1 MTPVRPLSSCGAFG
15 FSRSIPIG
23 RLGNSLHKV
32 RQSRVN
38 ANEHSAV
45 GLDFFGAAFR
55 ILPAKWVFPE
65 KSRPIPWL
73 MPLHQAASFPCKEL
87 PIPERAVDKKNST
100 RRETGNKK
108 NALPLTGGR
117 FISSFT
123 LNRCRRDTNRRKQ
136 YEYSYS

>member
-1 MTPVRPLSSCGAFG
+1 MPKGSCPSLVFVWSFL
-15 FSRSIPIG
+15 FSRSIPVG
-23 RLGNSLHKV
+23 RLGNSWHKV

-38 ANEHSAV
+38 ANERQAV

-73 MPLHQAASFPCKEL
+73 MPLHLTASFPCKEL

-108 NALPLTGGR
+108 NAFPLTGGR
-117 FISSFT
+117 LNFKFH
-123 LNRCRRDTNRRKQ
+123 LNRSRRNTNRRI
-136 YEYSYS
+136 SL